1 MESPNFTI
9 TEHTSP
15 SSYIRQY
22 PHAVKHDDSV
32 LHIAIK
38 EYKPKKYASTDES
51 VTIVASHGNGFP
63 KVAFYPLYCNCVNLT
78 EIGML

>member
-22 PHAVKHDDSV
+22 PHAVKRDDAM
-32 LHIAIK
+32 LQIAIK
-38 EYKPKKYASTDES
+38 EYKPKRHSLTDES
-51 VTIVASHGNGFP
+51 VTIIASHGNGFP
-63 KVAFYPLYCNCVNLT
+63 KVFSYSFIIAST
-78 EIGML
+78 SI